1 MEPGINVVLVWR
13 WLLWC
18 WCLWI
23 MLSIKSYDVVV
34 KGGWN
39 GGEERKGIHTQCK
52 RRREKTKETQW
63 QHPFYTFPSYRR
75 LCSSILRNTNWGDK
89 KGWGRCGRCICCVPI
104 KQREK
109 GHSLVCV
116 CVCLH
121 FGGWSRFSGL
131 LHGREPSSFILT
143 HCLLLFPRLFI
154 QCQRHH
160 GPIADIGHENMETLH
175 LMSQSM
181 ASVGV

>member
-1 MEPGINVVLVWR
+1 MEGVYAVYQ
-13 WLLWC
+13 
-18 WCLWI
+18 
-23 MLSIKSYDVVV
+23 LS
-34 KGGWN
+34 KG
-39 GGEERKGIHTQCK
+39 RKDTP
-52 RRREKTKETQW
+52 W
-63 QHPFYTFPSYRR
+63 
-75 LCSSILRNTNWGDK
+75 
-89 KGWGRCGRCICCVPI
+89 
-104 KQREK
+104 
-109 GHSLVCV
+109 CV